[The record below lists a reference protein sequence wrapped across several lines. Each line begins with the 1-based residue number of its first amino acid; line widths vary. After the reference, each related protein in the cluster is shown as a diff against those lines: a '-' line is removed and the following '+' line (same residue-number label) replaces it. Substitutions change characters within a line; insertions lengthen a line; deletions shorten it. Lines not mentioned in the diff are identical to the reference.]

1 MEAKRREKL
10 LSKQKI
16 SANVVE
22 DESSCTREGLWD
34 VAFSNN
40 DNLNEVVFE
49 DVIVT
54 LDVKGENSSVKDTKN
69 HKNKGERKGLSLTL
83 K

>member
-1 MEAKRREKL
+1 LEAKRREKL

-22 DESSCTREGLWD
+22 DESSWTYEGLRD
-34 VAFSNN
+34 VIFSNN

-49 DVIVT
+49 DVIVA
-54 LDVKGENSSVKDTKN
+54 LDVKGENSGVKDTKN
-69 HKNKGERKGLSLTL
+69 HKNKG
-83 K
+83 